1 MIIYFWNS
9 LMVEIVIKPEAT
21 ENHKAIGRDNGN
33 IVKCTGNIRNYF
45 TLVLDF
51 GGCETTSAD
60 HGQGKLLVMKL
71 LEKSKAASRK
81 TGLFLL
87 KGKTL
92 EAIYEA
98 AKRIFVIK
106 LYCGKDS
113 DSLTD
118 LRYLKYVNIKP

>member
-1 MIIYFWNS
+1 
-9 LMVEIVIKPEAT
+9 MVEVVIKPEAT
-21 ENHKAIGRDNGN
+21 ENHKAIGRHNGN
-33 IVKCTGNIRNYF
+33 IAKCTGNIRNYF

-51 GGCETTSAD
+51 GGRDTTSAD
-60 HGQGKLLVMKL
+60 HGQGKLSVMKL
-71 LEKSKAASRK
+71 LEESKAASRK
-81 TGLFLL
+81 TSLFLL
-87 KGKTL
+87 KGKTQ